1 MQIEIWRMNHD
12 FHHNQNYQKIN
23 EYQFINNM
31 FFGAKKKETIKVD
44 DTTSKDLELVTK
56 MNHDLA
62 KSLDLKETLSNSLEL
77 IIKRINAQAA
87 NIFLID
93 DKNQSFQCIAS
104 KHQAY
109 LEDFEIPI
117 TQGVMGKAV
126 VLKKCIRVG
135 DVRKDVR
142 EIAEFYFDLDN
153 KTNFTTYSVLCSPL
167 IVSDECI
174 GVIHC
179 LNKKTNNKLFE
190 ENDRKLLE
198 TLSGPAALAIRNA
211 RMAKDLVDK
220 NRMQKEIE
228 IVGEIQ
234 KTLLSQNQKEK
245 FPIAGINI
253 PAKVVSGDFYNF
265 AELTEGVYGFGVAD
279 VSGKGIK
286 SSLLMSKASSL
297 YRCLSKTNFSA
308 AELLNILNSEIC
320 ETTSRGMFV
329 TMLIGIYDSKKKE
342 LTLANAGHEPPLIYD
357 NEGNFSN
364 FEEAGPPL
372 GIAPK
377 FKFKETKI
385 NFSNSSMYIF
395 TDGITEIKDTKGNM
409 LESDGFKDY
418 IKKYQP
424 IPNYERLNKIV
435 EDIIKSGRIQKD
447 DLTIVVVDGS

>member
-1 MQIEIWRMNHD
+1 
-12 FHHNQNYQKIN
+12 
-23 EYQFINNM
+23 M
-31 FFGAKKKETIKVD
+31 FFGAKKTETIKVD
-44 DTTSKDLELVTK
+44 NTSIKDLELVTK
-56 MNHDLA
+56 MSQEFA
-62 KSLDLKETLSNSLEL
+62 KTLDLKETLQTSLEL

-93 DKNQSFQCIAS
+93 DDKQNFQCIAS

-117 TQGVMGKAV
+117 TQGVMGKAA
-126 VLKKCIRVG
+126 LMKECIRVG

-179 LNKKTNNKLFE
+179 LNKKTDNKLFE
-190 ENDRKLLE
+190 ESDRKLLE

-211 RMAKDLVDK
+211 TMAKDLIDK
-220 NRMQKEIE
+220 NRMEKEIE

-234 KTLLSQNQKEK
+234 KTLLSQNIKEN

-265 AELTEGVYGFGVAD
+265 SELSNGVYGFGVAD

-308 AELLNILNSEIC
+308 AGLLDILNTEIC

-329 TMLIGIYDSKKKE
+329 TMLIGIYDSNKKE
-342 LTLANAGHEPPLIYD
+342 ITLANAGHEPPLIYSND
-357 NEGNFSN
+357 GNFSS
-364 FEEAGPPL
+364 FDEAGPPL

-377 FKFKETKI
+377 FKFKETRI
-385 NFSNSSMYIF
+385 SFSNSSMYIF
-395 TDGITEIKDTKGNM
+395 TDGITEIRDAKGNM
-409 LESDGFKDY
+409 LEADGFKSY
-418 IKKYQP
+418 IKKYQQ
-424 IPNYERLNKIV
+424 IPNHERLNKII

-447 DLTIVVVDGS
+447 DLTIVAVDA

>member
-1 MQIEIWRMNHD
+1 
-12 FHHNQNYQKIN
+12 
-23 EYQFINNM
+23 M
-31 FFGAKKKETIKVD
+31 FFGAKKTETIKVD
-44 DTTSKDLELVTK
+44 NTSIKDLELVTK
-56 MNHDLA
+56 MSQEFA
-62 KSLDLKETLSNSLEL
+62 KTLDLKETLQTSLEV

-93 DKNQSFQCIAS
+93 DDKQNFQCIAS

-117 TQGVMGKAV
+117 TQGVMGKAA
-126 VLKKCIRVG
+126 LMKECIRVG

-179 LNKKTNNKLFE
+179 LNKKTDNKLFE
-190 ENDRKLLE
+190 ESDRKLLE

-211 RMAKDLVDK
+211 KMAKDLIDK
-220 NRMQKEIE
+220 NRMEKEIE

-234 KTLLSQNQKEK
+234 KTLLSQNIKEN

-265 AELTEGVYGFGVAD
+265 SELSNGVYGFGVAD

-308 AELLNILNSEIC
+308 AGLLDILNTEIC

-329 TMLIGIYDSKKKE
+329 TMLIGIYDRNKKE
-342 LTLANAGHEPPLIYD
+342 LTLANAGHEPPLIYSND
-357 NEGNFSN
+357 GNFSN

-385 NFSNSSMYIF
+385 SFSNSSMYIF
-395 TDGITEIKDTKGNM
+395 TDGITEIRDAKGNM
-409 LESDGFKDY
+409 LEADGFKNY
-418 IKKYQP
+418 IKKYQQ
-424 IPNYERLNKIV
+424 IPNHERLNKII

-447 DLTIVVVDGS
+447 DLTIVAVDA

>member
-1 MQIEIWRMNHD
+1 MNNE
-12 FHHNQNYQKIN
+12 FHQSQNYQKFN

-31 FFGAKKKETIKVD
+31 FFGAKKTETIKVD
-44 DTTSKDLELVTK
+44 NTSIKDLELVTK
-56 MNHDLA
+56 MSQEFA
-62 KSLDLKETLSNSLEL
+62 KTLDLKETLQTSLEV

-93 DKNQSFQCIAS
+93 DDKQNFQCIAS

-117 TQGVMGKAV
+117 TQGVMGKAA
-126 VLKKCIRVG
+126 LMKECIRVG

-179 LNKKTNNKLFE
+179 LNKKTDNKLFE
-190 ENDRKLLE
+190 ESDRKLLE

-211 RMAKDLVDK
+211 KMAKDLIDK
-220 NRMQKEIE
+220 NRMEKEIE

-234 KTLLSQNQKEK
+234 KTLLSQNIKEN

-265 AELTEGVYGFGVAD
+265 SELSNGVYGFGVAD

-308 AELLNILNSEIC
+308 AGLLDILNTEIC

-329 TMLIGIYDSKKKE
+329 TMLIGIYDRNKKE
-342 LTLANAGHEPPLIYD
+342 LTLANAGHEPPLIYSND
-357 NEGNFSN
+357 GNFSN

-385 NFSNSSMYIF
+385 SFSNSSMYIF
-395 TDGITEIKDTKGNM
+395 TDGITEIRDAKGNM
-409 LESDGFKDY
+409 LEADGFKNY
-418 IKKYQP
+418 IKKYQQ
-424 IPNYERLNKIV
+424 IPNHERLNKII

-447 DLTIVVVDGS
+447 DLTIVAVDA